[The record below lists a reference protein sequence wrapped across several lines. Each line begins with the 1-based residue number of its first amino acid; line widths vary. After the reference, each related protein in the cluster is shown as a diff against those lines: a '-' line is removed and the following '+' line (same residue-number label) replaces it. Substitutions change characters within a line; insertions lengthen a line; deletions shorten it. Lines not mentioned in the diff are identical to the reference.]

1 MLRPGV
7 REHEIVAMAM
17 QRLFELGSEQVEAI
31 NAVSG
36 DRCNPHPHVFSDRL
50 LRPGDQAF
58 FDVIHSFMGY
68 RTCYYRTFNVGG
80 VTQSQIDAYKQC
92 REWLDNAIELV
103 RPGTTTDQIA
113 AVWPT
118 AQELGFPD
126 EQACFG
132 LQFGHGLGVGLYE
145 APMISRVHSLEHPIE
160 IEEGMV
166 FALETYCAASDGE
179 SAARI
184 EEEVVVTSTGTASS
198 RSSPPTSCSSAAR
211 PTCAAP
217 TCSSASPRLSEH
229 VRGIEMG
236 RVQDRVVI
244 VTGGA
249 GGIGAATCQAVA
261 AEGAKVVV
269 ADLDASA
276 AQAVADA
283 IVASGGTAVSV
294 GVDVTDRVQVQAMVQ
309 KAVDSFGALNVIFNN
324 AGMNRPRN
332 FMDIDEE
339 NFESIVRVN
348 AWGVIV
354 CTQEAAKQMIAQGS
368 GGKIINTGSIAGRQ
382 GFWDFV
388 PYCVAKFGVRRH
400 HPGDGP
406 RPHRARHH
414 RQRVRARRRRH
425 ARCGSASTRTS
436 ARSTPSPRNRT
447 RCASSQP
454 ARSWDA
460 PPHQRELT
468 PFLVYLASPESD
480 YMTGQM
486 YMVDGGQ
493 VLV

>member
-1 MLRPGV
+1 
-7 REHEIVAMAM
+7 
-17 QRLFELGSEQVEAI
+17 
-31 NAVSG
+31 
-36 DRCNPHPHVFSDRL
+36 
-50 LRPGDQAF
+50 
-58 FDVIHSFMGY
+58 
-68 RTCYYRTFNVGG
+68 
-80 VTQSQIDAYKQC
+80 
-92 REWLDNAIELV
+92 
-103 RPGTTTDQIA
+103 
-113 AVWPT
+113 
-118 AQELGFPD
+118 
-126 EQACFG
+126 
-132 LQFGHGLGVGLYE
+132 
-145 APMISRVHSLEHPIE
+145 
-160 IEEGMV
+160 
-166 FALETYCAASDGE
+166 
-179 SAARI
+179 
-184 EEEVVVTSTGTASS
+184 
-198 RSSPPTSCSSAAR
+198 
-211 PTCAAP
+211 
-217 TCSSASPRLSEH
+217 
-229 VRGIEMG
+229 MG

-283 IVASGGTAVSV
+283 IVASGGSAVSV
-294 GVDVTDRVQVQAMVQ
+294 GVDVTDRVQVQAMIQ

-388 PYCVAKFGVRRH
+388 PYCVAKFGVLAITQATARGLIEH
-400 HPGDGP
+400 GITVNAFAPGVVDTPMWIGLNEDI
-406 RPHRARHH
+406 REI
-414 RQRVRARRRRH
+414 H
-425 ARCGSASTRTS
+425 A
-436 ARSTPSPRNRT
+436 
-447 RCASSQP
+447 QP
-454 ARSWDA
+454 AESDPMREFATGTLIGRPAA
-460 PPHQRELT
+460 PGELT